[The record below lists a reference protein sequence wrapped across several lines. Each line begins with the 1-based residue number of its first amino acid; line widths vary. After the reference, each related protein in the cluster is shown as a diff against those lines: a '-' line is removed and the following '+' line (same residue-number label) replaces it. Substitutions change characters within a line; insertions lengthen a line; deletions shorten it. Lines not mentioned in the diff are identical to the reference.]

1 MGAGRYGYFDFLEWK
16 LSKERAFRR
25 RVVFSKGLELPLGEY
40 FKSVFLDKNKC
51 FYSTQKRLES
61 FSFSLKLILCFAF
74 VLHSLKKLLYQLDRL
89 FLIQKKRRS
98 GDGYHFCSINQ
109 FSCLLKGSLFI
120 FNSHQ
125 LLPKIHINIQNIVLI
140 RFMIVEESVF
150 APELVYRSE

>member
-1 MGAGRYGYFDFLEWK
+1 MGARRYGYFDFLEWK

-25 RVVFSKGLELPLGEY
+25 RVVFPKVWHFP
-40 FKSVFLDKNKC
+40 DKNKC
-51 FYSTQKRLES
+51 FYSTQKRLEF

-74 VLHSLKKLLYQLDRL
+74 VLHPFKKLLHQLDRL

-98 GDGYHFCSINQ
+98 GDGYHFCSTNQ
-109 FSCLLKGSLFI
+109 LSCLLKGSLFI

-140 RFMIVEESVF
+140 RLMIVEESVF
-150 APELVYRSE
+150 TPELVY